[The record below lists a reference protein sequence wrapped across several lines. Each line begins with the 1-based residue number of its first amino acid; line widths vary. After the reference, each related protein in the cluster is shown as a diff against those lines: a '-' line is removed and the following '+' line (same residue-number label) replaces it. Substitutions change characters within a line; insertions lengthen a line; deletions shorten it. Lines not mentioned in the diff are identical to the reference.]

1 MLISGWKLFISYRA
15 FVREMLDQLAQD
27 FELILYSAQPKE
39 YTRDLAKL
47 LTLNP

>member
-1 MLISGWKLFISYRA
+1 
-15 FVREMLDQLAQD
+15 MLDQLGLD

-47 LTLNP
+47 LTLVPPVLDPTKKPRDVSP

>member
-1 MLISGWKLFISYRA
+1 
-15 FVREMLDQLAQD
+15 MLDQLAHD